1 MAETD
6 PKLACGP
13 MRALSILLLHSKPAQ
28 FHNKKKGEVMRYA
41 LITGASGGIGAE
53 LAKLFAR
60 DGIGLVLCSSP
71 RSRDKL
77 LALVAELRR
86 LYPIEAY
93 GFCEDLSLPGAAD
106 RLIGQVEELELPIE
120 YLVNNAGAG
129 IVGLAYQD
137 YDPSQLTAM
146 LQLNIVTL
154 SQLTLHYVR
163 PMIER
168 GHGRIL
174 NLSSSAGYVVPHGLE
189 AAYAAS
195 KAYVISVSE
204 SLSHDLRS
212 TGVTCTHLA
221 PGPTRTNFFAS
232 AGLVDERR
240 MAKLGYSQPD
250 EIALIGYR
258 AMQAGR
264 TMVMP
269 GISNN
274 IVTWLA
280 RISPSRTVTGK
291 ISAYVVSRELG

>member
-1 MAETD
+1 
-6 PKLACGP
+6 
-13 MRALSILLLHSKPAQ
+13 
-28 FHNKKKGEVMRYA
+28 MRYA

-53 LAKLFAR
+53 LARLFAV

-77 LALVAELRR
+77 KALATELMR
-86 LYPIEAY
+86 LYAIDAHSV
-93 GFCEDLSLPGAAD
+93 CEDLSLPGAAE
-106 RLIGQVEELELPIE
+106 RLIGQVNELSLPIE

-129 IVGLAYQD
+129 IVGQAFQD
-137 YDPSQLTAM
+137 HDPARMTSM

-204 SLSHDLRS
+204 ALSYDLRG
-212 TGVTCTHLA
+212 TGVTCTHIA

-232 AGLVDERR
+232 AGLIDERR
-240 MAKLGYSQPD
+240 MAKLGYSEPQ

-258 AMQAGR
+258 AMDSGR
-264 TMVMP
+264 TAVMP
-269 GISNN
+269 GISNK

-280 RISPSRTVTGK
+280 RISPSKTLTGI
-291 ISAYVVSRELG
+291 ISAYVVSRDLD